1 MENAKQKKSVSIRTL
16 TVTAIMGAVAT
27 VLMYLS
33 FSVPLMPPFIKLDF
47 SELPA
52 LLAAFALGP
61 ASGVAVCFLKNLVN
75 VFATTTG
82 GAGELCN
89 FLLGAA
95 FVLPAGLI
103 YKKRKDLKGAV
114 IASLIGTAVMAVLSV
129 PINYCISYPAY
140 VNIMGFPPEAI
151 MDAYRAINSNVENLW
166 QALLLFNAPFTF
178 VKGLFDVALT
188 FLCYKKLSPVL
199 KGAR

>member
-1 MENAKQKKSVSIRTL
+1 MENAKQKRIVSIRTL

-27 VLMYLS
+27 VLMHLS
-33 FSVPLMPPFIKLDF
+33 FSVPLMPSFIKLDF

-95 FVLPAGLI
+95 FVLPAGLL
-103 YKKRKDLKGAV
+103 YKKQKNLKGAV
-114 IASLIGTAVMAVLSV
+114 VASLIGMAVMAVLSV
-129 PINYCISYPAY
+129 PVNYFISYPAY
-140 VNIMGFPPEAI
+140 VNIMGFPLEAI

-178 VKGLFDVALT
+178 VKGLLDVALT
-188 FLCYKKLSPVL
+188 FLVYKKLSPVL